1 MEDYSL
7 LDAALDRIAEFS
19 WIIFTS
25 VNGVR
30 HFARRLREKG
40 LDSRALAHAKIAA
53 IGPVTRKEVEKLGI
67 IPDFVPETFVAESV
81 AEGLCKFAVQD
92 KEILIPRALESRE
105 VLPEVLA
112 NAGAKVTVVP
122 VYRTVKAHARKEE
135 LVQALE
141 EDRIDCITFAS
152 SSTVRNFHGKHTS
165 RRAEKS
171 RQGAL
176 CLHWSDYDKNLGR
189 IWL

>member
-1 MEDYSL
+1 M
-7 LDAALDRIAEFS
+7 
-19 WIIFTS
+19 
-25 VNGVR
+25 
-30 HFARRLREKG
+30 
-40 LDSRALAHAKIAA
+40 
-53 IGPVTRKEVEKLGI
+53 EKLGI

-152 SSTVRNFHGKHTS
+152 SSTVRNFMESIPQDVLKKQAGCALPPLV
-165 RRAEKS
+165 RL
-171 RQGAL
+171 RQKP
-176 CLHWSDYDKNLGR
+176 WKNLALKR
-189 IWL
+189 I